1 MALVKKTKLT
11 SRRRGVAS
19 DTAAAPAGT
28 AVAKAGGRSAA
39 KVAGAAVVAS
49 ATRGKVAERLAAA
62 TEQLASGLTEA
73 SAAAEEL
80 RRSMDQIAS
89 GAAEAAGASQEQAT
103 SIKRVVAA
111 LVSARSQADMTRRR
125 TEAAE
130 LTLAEAAGQITTS
143 ARAIERNGQ
152 RQGESVA
159 LVSELERRAG
169 EIAAITR
176 SVSRISDQTNLVAL
190 NAAIE
195 AARAG
200 DQGRGFAV
208 VADEVR
214 ALAETSEKSAQDV
227 QKLADEIQAD
237 VRAVAAA
244 LQKAAE
250 AAVRDA
256 KAGGAVV
263 AGLAALRQD
272 LKAISLGSED
282 TLTSVLEAERAAG
295 EAQKGAALVAD
306 AAEGQTGAAGQ
317 SQQAV
322 QEKAKA
328 LDQGQLAAQALA
340 LISEKIRAG
349 DETLAAAE
357 QVGSTAEEL
366 SATLQELSGTAQQ
379 INGAV
384 SQISRG
390 AQQQSAAT
398 QQTSAA
404 LAQIENSA
412 RASQTNAMRAEERLT
427 TLRTML
433 GDSASAVASLL
444 AGVAGGLDDTRAVLG
459 TIARLETV
467 GRRIEK
473 IVNGISLIVVQTT
486 MLAVSGSIEAA
497 RAGAA
502 GRGFATVSNDIR
514 GLAREA
520 AESADSIKDTVGGIL
535 EQIASVRRD
544 LEQIVAAVDIEVQA
558 NRSLKAVFAK
568 VTEEASSL
576 GDATREILHSADQ
589 ILSSTVETAAGARQI
604 SSAAEQA
611 SAASRQAAQASA
623 EQARGAEDLAA
634 AIEEIAS
641 LADELRR
648 DRS

>member
-11 SRRRGVAS
+11 SGRVGALG
-19 DTAAAPAGT
+19 DTAAAPAPPPKA
-28 AVAKAGGRSAA
+28 AVRPAGG
-39 KVAGAAVVAS
+39 AS
-49 ATRGKVAERLAAA
+49 VSPSSKRGKVSERLAAA
-62 TEQLASGLTEA
+62 TEELASGLTEA

-89 GAAEAAGASQEQAT
+89 GAAEAAGASQEQVAA
-103 SIKRVVAA
+103 IKRVVTS
-111 LVSARSQADMTRRR
+111 LTSARSQADLTRRR
-125 TEAAE
+125 TETAE
-130 LTLAEAAGQITTS
+130 LTLAEAAGQITAS

-159 LVSELERRAG
+159 LVKELERRAAD
-169 EIAAITR
+169 IAAITQ
-176 SVSRISDQTNLVAL
+176 SVSRISDQTNLLAL

-237 VRAVAAA
+237 VRDVTTA

-250 AAVRDA
+250 RAVNEA

-263 AGLAALRQD
+263 ATLATLRQD
-272 LKAISLGSED
+272 LKAIAAGSED
-282 TLTSVLEAERAAG
+282 TLTSALEAEHAAN
-295 EAQKGAALVAD
+295 EAQKGAALVAN
-306 AAEGQTGAAGQ
+306 AAEEQTAAASE
-317 SQQAV
+317 SQAAI
-322 QEKAKA
+322 QEQAKA
-328 LDQGQLAAQALA
+328 LDQGQVAAQALA
-340 LISEKIRAG
+340 LIAEKIRAG
-349 DETLAAAE
+349 DTMQATAE
-357 QVGSTAEEL
+357 QVGSTAEQL
-366 SATLQELSGTAQQ
+366 SATMQELSGAAQQ
-379 INGAV
+379 ISSAV
-384 SQISRG
+384 SQINRG

-404 LAQIENSA
+404 LTQIEKSA
-412 RASQTNAMRAEERLT
+412 RNSQTNATAAEERLVA
-427 TLRTML
+427 LRAGL
-433 GDSASAVASLL
+433 ASSASSVESLVAEAANSLDATRASL
-444 AGVAGGLDDTRAVLG
+444 V
-459 TIARLETV
+459 TIGRLEAV

-486 MLAVSGSIEAA
+486 MLAVSGSVEAA

-520 AESADSIKDTVGGIL
+520 AESADSIKDTVGSIL
-535 EQIASVRRD
+535 DQIASVRRD
-544 LEQIVAAVDIEVQA
+544 LEQIVAAVDLEVQA
-558 NRSLKAVFAK
+558 NRSLQGAFAK
-568 VTEEASSL
+568 VAEEAAAL
-576 GDATREILHSADQ
+576 GEANREILQGADQ
-589 ILSSTVETAAGARQI
+589 ILSAIVQTAAGARQI
-604 SSAAEQA
+604 AAAAEEA
-611 SAASRQAAQASA
+611 GAASRQAAQASA
-623 EQARGAEDLAA
+623 DQARGAEDLAG

>member
-11 SRRRGVAS
+11 AGRRAQS
-19 DTAAAPAGT
+19 DTVTAPAGA
-28 AVAKAGGRSAA
+28 AVAKPAGRS
-39 KVAGAAVVAS
+39 GAAVVAS
-49 ATRGKVAERLAAA
+49 SNRGKVSERLAAA
-62 TEQLASGLTEA
+62 TEELASGLTEA

-89 GAAEAAGASQEQAT
+89 GAAEAAGASQEQAAA
-103 SIKRVVAA
+103 IKRVVASLA
-111 LVSARSQADMTRRR
+111 SARSQADMTRRR

-159 LVSELERRAG
+159 LVTELERRAG
-169 EIAAITR
+169 DIAAITQ
-176 SVSRISDQTNLVAL
+176 SVSRISDQTNLLAL

-200 DQGRGFAV
+200 EQGRGFAV

-214 ALAETSEKSAQDV
+214 ALAETSEKSAQEV

-237 VRAVAAA
+237 VRVVAAA

-250 AAVRDA
+250 AGVRDA

-263 AGLAALRQD
+263 AGLAVLRQD
-272 LKAISLGSED
+272 LKSIALGSED
-282 TLTSVLEAERAAG
+282 TLTGVLEAERAAG

-306 AAEGQTGAAGQ
+306 AAEEQTAAAGQ

-322 QEKAKA
+322 QEQAKA
-328 LDQGQLAAQALA
+328 LDQGQLAAHALA
-340 LISEKIRAG
+340 LIAEKIRAG
-349 DETLAAAE
+349 DETRAAAE
-357 QVGSTAEEL
+357 QVGTTAEEL
-366 SATLQELSGTAQQ
+366 SATLQQLSGAAQQ

-404 LAQIENSA
+404 LSQIENSA
-412 RASQTNAMRAEERLT
+412 RAAQTNAMRAEERLT

-433 GDSASAVASLL
+433 GDSASAVANLL

-459 TIARLETV
+459 TIARLEAV

-520 AESADSIKDTVGGIL
+520 AESADGIKDTVGGIL
-535 EQIASVRRD
+535 DQIASVRRD
-544 LEQIVAAVDIEVQA
+544 LEQIVGAVDIEVQA
-558 NRSLKAVFAK
+558 NRSLEAVFAK

-589 ILSSTVETAAGARQI
+589 ILSSTVETASGARQI
-604 SSAAEQA
+604 AAAAEQA

-623 EQARGAEDLAA
+623 EQARGAEDLAG

>member
-1 MALVKKTKLT
+1 MALVKKTKFT
-11 SRRRGVAS
+11 AGRAGAAS
-19 DTAAAPAGT
+19 TKAAAPAG
-28 AVAKAGGRSAA
+28 ASVATPAGRS
-39 KVAGAAVVAS
+39 GAAARGTSV
-49 ATRGKVAERLAAA
+49 TRGKVSERLAAA
-62 TEQLASGLTEA
+62 TEELASGLTEA

-89 GAAEAAGASQEQAT
+89 GAAEAAGASQEQAAA
-103 SIKRVVAA
+103 IKRVVSSLA
-111 LVSARSQADMTRRR
+111 SARSLADVTRRR
-125 TEAAE
+125 TEVAE
-130 LTLAEAAGQITTS
+130 LSLAEAAGQITTS

-159 LVSELERRAG
+159 LVTELERRAG
-169 EIAAITR
+169 DIAAITQ
-176 SVSRISDQTNLVAL
+176 SVSRISDQTNLLAL

-200 DQGRGFAV
+200 EQGRGFAV

-214 ALAETSEKSAQDV
+214 ALAETSEKSAQVV

-237 VRAVAAA
+237 VRDVAAA
-244 LQKAAE
+244 LQKAA
-250 AAVRDA
+250 AAAASQV

-263 AGLAALRQD
+263 TTLTTLRQD
-272 LKAISLGSED
+272 FQTIARGSDD
-282 TLTSVLEAERAAG
+282 TLTGVLEAERAAS
-295 EAQKGAALVAD
+295 EAQKGAMLVAE
-306 AAEGQTGAAGQ
+306 AAEEQTAAAGQ
-317 SQQAV
+317 SQVAV
-322 QEKAKA
+322 QEQSKA

-340 LISEKIRAG
+340 RIAEKVRAG

-357 QVGSTAEEL
+357 QVGATAEQL
-366 SATLQELSGTAQQ
+366 SATMQELSGAAQQ
-379 INGAV
+379 INSAV

-404 LAQIENSA
+404 LTQIEKNA
-412 RASQTNAMRAEERLT
+412 RAAQTNATRAEERLAA
-427 TLRTML
+427 LRTML
-433 GDSASAVASLL
+433 GESASAVDDLL
-444 AGVAGGLDDTRAVLG
+444 AGVAGGLEESRAALG
-459 TIARLETV
+459 TIGRLEAV

-473 IVNGISLIVVQTT
+473 IVSGISLIVVQTT
-486 MLAVSGSIEAA
+486 MLAVTGSIEAA

-520 AESADSIKDTVGGIL
+520 AESADTIKDKVGGIL
-535 EQIASVRRD
+535 DQIASVRRD
-544 LEQIVAAVDIEVQA
+544 LEQIVAAVDVEVQA
-558 NRSLKAVFAK
+558 NRSLQAVFAK
-568 VTEEASSL
+568 VTDEASTL
-576 GDATREILHSADQ
+576 ANATREILHSADQ

-604 SSAAEQA
+604 AAAAEEA

-623 EQARGAEDLAA
+623 EQARGTEDLAA